1 MTLRQTV
8 PSRLYKRGALLKKE
22 GMKAKADD
30 KAGLDL
36 RCAKRFPA
44 VGS

>member
-1 MTLRQTV
+1 MTLHQTV
-8 PSRLYKRGALLKKE
+8 RSRLQKRGALLEKE
-22 GMKAKADD
+22 EMKAEVDE